1 MCDFVEAGAG
11 ELDARS
17 ITGDDLLRPPEEIDE
32 NPKELGTLGTEE
44 ALGVHIMLLALARF
58 LTVAFC
64 TIAISCFSAYFASV
78 TKEIILVLIIR
89 QISRTNINKTYQLSG
104 SCPSLSS

>member
-17 ITGDDLLRPPEEIDE
+17 ITEDDLLRPPEEIDE

-44 ALGVHIMLLALARF
+44 ALGVHIMLLALVALAIF
-58 LTVAFC
+58 LTVAFW
-64 TIAISCFSAYFASV
+64 TISIS
-78 TKEIILVLIIR
+78 
-89 QISRTNINKTYQLSG
+89 
-104 SCPSLSS
+104 